1 MARKGRVDRG
11 LLQKQDAEGKKIW
24 YVRLHH
30 EGKERRFGSFSTKTA
45 ARDFYN
51 KAKLDQKTGRFFPER
66 YQQGGYELV
75 ATVIDRCMA
84 VSTVKNQYAEKN
96 YARWWKNRLEG
107 KRVNAIT
114 PDAIDAAV
122 WELSV
127 RLAPQTV
134 LHYCKFLRR
143 ILNRG
148 VRDGWLERNPFAR
161 VTFPSVTARRT
172 RFLSPEEEARL
183 LQQLGPTY
191 GPWARLAI
199 LTGLRQA
206 EQFSSRW
213 ADLDIDHGM
222 FTLPATKAGEVQ
234 YVRLNEEAKGILRCM
249 QAVRE
254 AESIAEPRKRNPW
267 VFPSESGST
276 SINPRSF
283 YTRIY
288 IPAVNAAGLSGVNW
302 HCLRHTYASRLA
314 MNGATESTIA
324 ALLRH
329 SGTAL
334 VARYA
339 HLSPSHLQAAVEGV
353 ATFGKLTVTETGMEK
368 RERKREEMEV
378 IETVSVGE
386 VGPTPPK

>member
-11 LLQKQDAEGKKIW
+11 LLQKHDAEGKKIW

-30 EGKERRFGSFSTKTA
+30 EGKERRFGSFSTKTQ

-66 YQQGGYELV
+66 YQNGGYELL
-75 ATVIDRCMA
+75 ATVIDRCTD
-84 VSTVKNQYAEKN
+84 VSTVKNQFAEKN
-96 YARWWKNRLEG
+96 YARWWKSRLQG

-114 PDAIDAAV
+114 PAV
-122 WELSV
+122 IEAVMRELSAQN
-127 RLAPQTV
+127 LAPQTV

-143 ILNRG
+143 ILNVA
-148 VRDGWLERNPFAR
+148 VRDGSLERNPFAR
-161 VTFPSVTARRT
+161 VTLPSVKARRT
-172 RFLSPEEEARL
+172 RFLSSEEESRL
-183 LQQLGPTY
+183 LKQLGPTY

-213 ADLDIDHGM
+213 ADLDIDHGVL
-222 FTLPATKAGEVQ
+222 TLPATKAGQVQ
-234 YVRLNEEAKGILRCM
+234 YVRLNEEAKGILRRM
-249 QAVRE
+249 QAVAE
-254 AESIAEPRKRNPW
+254 AEGIAEPRKSSPW
-267 VFPSESGST
+267 VFPSEVRT
-276 SINPRSF
+276 TPIDPRNF
-283 YTRIY
+283 YVRNY

-329 SGTAL
+329 SGTGL
-334 VARYA
+334 VSRYA

-353 ATFGKLTVTETGMEK
+353 ASFGKPTVTETVMMEWK
-368 RERKREEMEV
+368 AEKDPVEV
-378 IETVSVGE
+378 VEIIGAGE
-386 VGPTPPK
+386 GI